1 MMKSNQTNLQLF
13 SIAACFASACLLTP
27 ATLQAE
33 DSSQPSQPQ
42 REMVRKNL
50 EPFAG
55 AYKEVS
61 ELSTTYEQRIIQSED
76 PGRADALQ
84 KEAHQKMTQ
93 AVADHGLSIED
104 YNLIF
109 QTIQSEPALQEE
121 FMIALQRSAV
131 NK

>member
-1 MMKSNQTNLQLF
+1 MMKSYQSNLQLL

-27 ATLQAE
+27 ATLLQAE
-33 DSSQPSQPQ
+33 DSSQPSQ

-93 AVADHGLSIED
+93 AVADHGLSVED